1 MSKQTDFFAKYKNLA
16 IETQNLF
23 GVPASITLAQAALES
38 GWGLSGLTVRSN
50 NFFGIKAD
58 STWKGERDTATTKEF
73 VNGGYITIQSNFRK
87 YATAQD
93 GFNDHAKFLLKF
105 SRYAS
110 LFKLPVTDYKGWA
123 NGLQSAGYATDP
135 TYASKLINMIQQYNL
150 LQYDQEAAKKKII
163 KPLITCVVSVG
174 LCLGVAYYKKW
185 LNEPKKIVL
194 TVLVGVAIG
203 LTIHSVKTFI
213 QKK

>member
-1 MSKQTDFFAKYKNLA
+1 MSKQTDFFNKYKGLA
-16 IETQNLF
+16 EQTQILF

-58 STWKGERDTATTKEF
+58 SSWTGERDSASTKEF

-87 YATAQD
+87 YKTAQE

-105 SRYAS
+105 NRYKS
-110 LFKLPVTDYKGWA
+110 LFLLPAGDYKGWA

-135 TYASKLINMIQQYNL
+135 LYASKLINMIQQYNL
-150 LQYDQEAAKKKII
+150 MQYDQEAAKKKII
-163 KPLITCVVSVG
+163 NPLITCVVTVG
-174 LCLGVAYYKKW
+174 LCLGFAYYKKF
-185 LNEPKKIVL
+185 LNSPQKIVL
-194 TVLVGVAIG
+194 TVLIG
-203 LTIHSVKTFI
+203 IALGLIIHSLKTTI